1 MATRVL
7 AVENLVTR
15 IGGQLL
21 HDGVSFD
28 LYAGEIMGLV
38 GGSGSGKSVLLR
50 TLLGLM
56 KQESG
61 KIVHFD
67 GRAQETHAPQEI
79 GVLFQSGA
87 LFSALTVGENIEA
100 PLKEK
105 AHLSPDLCRE
115 LALMKLLMVGLKA
128 SDYGKYPSE
137 LSGGM
142 IKRAS
147 LARSLALDPALLFL
161 DEPTAGLDPI
171 SAEGFDALIM
181 DLREKLGLCV
191 LMVTHDL
198 DTIVEV
204 CDRVGVLVDKRLV
217 VGTLQ
222 EVYGHPHPW
231 IQAYFRG
238 KRGRQVGGKAT
249 R

>member
-1 MATRVL
+1 VAAEKVL
-7 AVENLVTR
+7 SVENLVTR
-15 IGGQLL
+15 IGGKVL

-28 LYAGEIMGLV
+28 LVKGEITGLV

-56 KQESG
+56 KHERGTIFHYDEQG
-61 KIVHFD
+61 KKT
-67 GRAQETHAPQEI
+67 REPQEI

-87 LFSALTVGENIEA
+87 LFSSLTVGENIEV

-105 AHLSPDLCRE
+105 AHLDPGLCQE
-115 LALMKLLMVGLKA
+115 IALMKLVMVGLTA
-128 SDYGKYPSE
+128 ADYTKYPSE

-171 SAEGFDALIM
+171 SAEAFDNLIM
-181 DLREKLGLCV
+181 ELRENLNLTV

-198 DTIVEV
+198 DTIVSV
-204 CDRVGVLVDKRLV
+204 CDRVAVLVDKHLV

-222 EVYGHPHPW
+222 EIYKHPHPW
-231 IQAYFRG
+231 IHAYFQG
-238 KRGRQVGGKAT
+238 KRGRQVA